1 MPRPRASI
9 LPAARIRLAS
19 RWLALILLISLL
31 WFAPPSPGARAFAAS
46 VSPFIA
52 LSSAIA
58 TRTVSLVSLTGLPFL
73 LLILIS
79 RRCFCRYACPLGLMQ
94 DLCHLTRHNRPARWS
109 CLLRLGQLAF
119 LATLAGASI
128 GLPLFL
134 FADPLAAFAALGA
147 LGHWP
152 VKWPALA
159 AGSLGLLILLLSILA
174 PHLWCARLCPLGGMQ
189 EMFYDLRRRL
199 RLRKSPH
206 DSPNPPS
213 PQQAWSRRVI
223 LGAGF
228 GTAGALALK
237 AAGAPQK
244 KILRPPGAASPGQF
258 EWLCVRCGNC
268 IRACPYAILHN
279 DLGQSGP
286 TGILTPVL
294 TFNNDYCRTDCVA
307 CGQACPS
314 GALQPL
320 TVQQK
325 RSTRIGLATV
335 NLDTC
340 DMAKG
345 GDCRRCIQECP
356 YHAIEPAGDDFDP
369 FPRVLPSP
377 CTGCGACQRVCPVT
391 PPAILIS

>member
-1 MPRPRASI
+1 MPRPNAPI
-9 LPAARIRLAS
+9 LRAARRRLAS
-19 RWLALILLISLL
+19 RWLALILFISLL
-31 WFAPPSPGARAFAAS
+31 WFAWVSPKAQAVAVS
-46 VSPFIA
+46 LSPFIV

-58 TRTVSLVSLTGLPFL
+58 TRTVSLVSLAGLPFL
-73 LLILIS
+73 LLILLS

-94 DLCHLTRHNRPARWS
+94 DLCHLTRRNRTARWS
-109 CLLRLGQLAF
+109 RLPRLGQFAF
-119 LATLAGASI
+119 LATLAGASL

-134 FADPLAAFAALGA
+134 WADPLAIFAALGA

-152 VKWPALA
+152 VKYA
-159 AGSLGLLILLLSILA
+159 AVAAASLGLLILLLAMLA

-189 EMFYDLRRRL
+189 ELLYDLLRRL
-199 RLRKSPH
+199 RLRKTTR
-206 DSPNPPS
+206 DSSNLPS
-213 PQQAWSRRVI
+213 PQHAWSRRVL

-228 GTAGALALK
+228 GAAGALALK
-237 AAGAPQK
+237 AAGAPPK
-244 KILRPPGAASPGQF
+244 KVLRPPGAASPGQF

-268 IRACPYAILHN
+268 IRACPYVILHN
-279 DLGQSGP
+279 DFGQSGP

-294 TFNNDYCRTDCVA
+294 TFNNDYCRPDCVA

-314 GALQPL
+314 GALQRL
-320 TVQQK
+320 TVGQK
-325 RSTRIGLATV
+325 PTTRIGLARV

-345 GDCRRCIQECP
+345 GDCRRCIHECP

-369 FPRVLPSP
+369 FPRVLADP